1 MGGRMGLRIGV
12 LGAGSFA
19 SSFIPLFKAHP
30 LVEEVCIAEVMPQR
44 RAEQAQ
50 RFGVQRTYASL
61 DDLCESDVD
70 AVAIFT
76 QRWLHGPQAVQALRA
91 RKHVYC
97 AVPAAITLDEVAAL
111 VAAVEQTGCI
121 YMSGETSYYY
131 PVTLYCRERW
141 RRGDFGR
148 FVYAEAEYLHDM
160 SHGFYD
166 AYQHSGG
173 EDWKR
178 TASFPPMLYA
188 THSTSMVLS
197 VTGARLTHV
206 SCMGYVDREDDGVF
220 QARASLWGNDLSNE
234 TALFRTSDGG
244 MCRVNEFRRVGL
256 SGGASVRMSLYGT
269 RGSFEEQ
276 TNARV
281 WNTLSVKE
289 QQDVRELLE
298 CRGVPVPEA
307 ERSRL
312 PVPLQEDFFKGISAV
327 HDAAR
332 LPVTFAGLP
341 NGHYGS
347 HQFLVCDFVEA
358 VISGQ
363 QPTNNVW
370 DAARYCVPGI
380 VAHDSATRGGQLLE
394 VPDFGNG

>member
-1 MGGRMGLRIGV
+1 MGLKIGV

-30 LVEEVCIAEVMPQR
+30 LVAEVHIAEVFPER

-50 RFGVQRTYASL
+50 RFGIERAYASL
-61 DDLCESDVD
+61 DELCDSDVD
-70 AVAIFT
+70 ALAIFT

-91 RKHVYC
+91 GKHVYC
-97 AVPAAITLDEVAAL
+97 AVPAAVTLDEVSAL
-111 VAAVEQTGCI
+111 VRAVEETGRI
-121 YMSGETSYYY
+121 YMTGETSYYY
-131 PVTLYCRERW
+131 PVTLYCRDRW
-141 RRGDFGR
+141 KRGDFGH

-160 SHGFYD
+160 SHGFYE

-173 EDWKR
+173 DAWKA
-178 TASFPPMLYA
+178 TASFPPMLYP
-188 THSTSMVLS
+188 THSTSMVIS
-197 VTGARLTHV
+197 VTGARLTQV

-220 QARASLWGNDLSNE
+220 KPEVSLWQNDLSNE

-289 QQDVRELLE
+289 QEDVRELLE
-298 CRGVPVPEA
+298 CKGIPVPES
-307 ERSRL
+307 ERARL
-312 PVPLQEDFFKGISAV
+312 PASLQEDFFKGISAA

-332 LPVTFAGLP
+332 LPVEFAGLP

-358 VISGQ
+358 VTSGK
-363 QPTNNVW
+363 QPVNNVW

-380 VAHDSATRGGQLLE
+380 VAHESAKRGGELME
-394 VPDFGNG
+394 IPDFGGGTTS